1 MIQFDHVSKVY
12 SGGHMA
18 LQKVSFQLRSGE
30 MAFLTG
36 HSGAGKSTLLKLISV
51 QERPSDGRI
60 LFNRR
65 DLSQITKADVPFIRR
80 QIGMIFQDHRLLLD
94 RSLFDNVALPLQI
107 SGASPLE
114 IQKRVMAAL
123 DKVHLH
129 NKAQHVPMMLS
140 GGEQQRVGIARAI
153 VNMPPLL
160 LADEPT
166 GNLDAALAHDIMQLF
181 RELNAQGVA
190 VLIASHDQAL
200 IAESGQRKLVLQHG
214 RLVEDTQ
221 GARHGA

>member
-1 MIQFDHVSKVY
+1 
-12 SGGHMA
+12 MA
-18 LQKVSFQLRSGE
+18 LQKVNFQLRSGE

-94 RSLFDNVALPLQI
+94 RSVFDNVALPLQI
-107 SGASPLE
+107 AGASPLE

-214 RLVEDTQ
+214 RLVEDTL
-221 GARHGA
+221 GAQHGA

>member
-1 MIQFDHVSKVY
+1 MLELRQLEKRYPTGDH
-12 SGGHMA
+12 A
-18 LQKVSFQLRSGE
+18 LQGVSLSVGAGE
-30 MAFLTG
+30 VLG
-36 HSGAGKSTLLKLISV
+36 LIGPSGAGKSTLIRCVNRLVEPTAGQIRL
-51 QERPSDGRI
+51 DGQ
-60 LFNRR
+60 
-65 DLSQITKADVPFIRR
+65 DLSELAGAGLRRMRR

-94 RSLFDNVALPLQI
+94 RSVFDNVALPLQI
-107 SGASPLE
+107 AGASPLE

-214 RLVEDTQ
+214 RLVEDTL
-221 GARHGA
+221 GAEHGA